1 MGLLTTNTPQGQMS
15 IDPRLAEALGVNAP
29 AQIPEGLSQ
38 LLNPNIQKL
47 PPLPSTESPIDAR
60 SLLLTKLGLGLMQAP
75 RPGQSTAGVVAQATG
90 GALDAFQAAKQAE
103 SQRAIEQRK
112 LVGTENAN
120 AASQAA
126 NASQAVSSL
135 SQAKLNAQRIEESK
149 IEEQRIQANIE
160 EAKEKVL
167 KARYDNNVDAAIDPE
182 ELAKMKLALEKQR
195 LETLK
200 AQQAAAQASR
210 SASERVGEQAGQATR
225 FRETIA
231 NPKTS
236 DEARRFAQQALH
248 GPGSTGASQQLADSF
263 LSSWKAANPAKA
275 NESPEAYNQR
285 AATALNGFLMRSTMN
300 GLLNAAAKLA
310 TESIPPISLEAAMEK
325 LLELSKR
332 VVSPDQNP
340 HKETREEALQKL
352 RASGLP
358 QDVQDRLIKEW
369 ERLHPGE

>member
-1 MGLLTTNTPQGQMS
+1 
-15 IDPRLAEALGVNAP
+15 
-29 AQIPEGLSQ
+29 
-38 LLNPNIQKL
+38 
-47 PPLPSTESPIDAR
+47 
-60 SLLLTKLGLGLMQAP
+60 MQAP

-90 GALDAFQAAKQAE
+90 GAIDTFQSAKQAE

-167 KARYDNNVDAAIDPE
+167 KARYDNNVNAAIPPE
-182 ELAKMKLALEKQR
+182 ELAGMKLALEKQR
-195 LETLK
+195 LKTLQ

-225 FRETIA
+225 LRETIA
-231 NPKTS
+231 NPETPE
-236 DEARRFAQQALH
+236 DTRRFAQQALH
-248 GPGSTGASQQLADSF
+248 GPGSLGASQQLANSF
-263 LSSWKAANPAKA
+263 LSSWKAANPSKA

-285 AATALNGFLMRSTMN
+285 AAIALNGFLMRSTIN
-300 GLLNAAAKLA
+300 RLVEAAAKLA
-310 TESIPPISLEAAMEK
+310 TESIPPISLEAAMAK
-325 LLELSKR
+325 LLALSNQAM
-332 VVSPDQNP
+332 SPDQNP
-340 HKETREEALQKL
+340 HKETRAEALQKL

>member
-1 MGLLTTNTPQGQMS
+1 MGLLTTNTPQGPMS
-15 IDPRLAEALGVNAP
+15 VDPRLAEALGVNAP

-90 GALDAFQAAKQAE
+90 GALDAFQSAKQAE

-112 LVGTENAN
+112 LVGAENAN

-135 SQAKLNAQRIEESK
+135 SQARLNARRIEESK
-149 IEEQRIQANIE
+149 INEQVIQANIE

-195 LETLK
+195 LETLR

-248 GPGSTGASQQLADSF
+248 GPGSLGASQQLADSF
-263 LSSWKAANPAKA
+263 LSSWKAANPSKA

-285 AATALNGFLMRSTMN
+285 AATALNGFLERSTIN
-300 GLLNAAAKLA
+300 ELLKAAVTLSA
-310 TESIPPISLEAAMEK
+310 ESSPPISLEEAMRR
-325 LLELSKR
+325 LLALRSQAI
-332 VVSPDQNP
+332 SPGQNP
-340 HKETREEALQKL
+340 HRETREEALAKL

-358 QDVQDRLIKEW
+358 KDVQDRLFKEW
-369 ERLHPGE
+369 QRIHPGE